1 VSGPAEAALVAELRQ
16 ERPIPLAVSLTVAP
30 SELFALVGP
39 SGSGKTTT
47 LRAIAGIDRIR
58 HGRVAVNGVIWQG
71 PGVFVPPQHR
81 RVGMVF
87 QHYALFPHLSAL
99 DNVALAVPAGSRE
112 ERRRRARELLRLV
125 HLEGLEDRRPHRLSG
140 GQQQRVALA
149 RALARDPLLL
159 LLDEPFSAVDQV
171 TRRRLQRELVLLRQ
185 KRPLTTV
192 LVTHDLEEAVRLAD
206 RMGVIHHGR
215 TLQSGPPRE
224 LLTRPASA
232 LVARLLDIPN
242 VYRGRVRAHD
252 PARALTL
259 LEWDGTVLEA
269 RQHPDFAP
277 GSPVD
282 WVIPPGFVVLHR
294 VDRPSRGE
302 RENPVEGRIVAF
314 YELGETA
321 HVTLLAFER
330 HPLTFTVPAHVAR
343 RNALAPGRRIRVS
356 LLAEGIHLMPPE
368 RSLPGE
374 GGD

>member
-1 VSGPAEAALVAELRQ
+1 MSGPAEAALQAELRQ
-16 ERPIPLAVSLTVAP
+16 DRPIPLDVSLAVAP
-30 SELFALVGP
+30 GELFALVGP

-47 LRAIAGIDRIR
+47 LRALAGLDRVHEGRIAVD
-58 HGRVAVNGVIWQG
+58 GRLWQG
-71 PGVFVPPQHR
+71 PDVFVPPQRR

-99 DNVALAVPAGSRE
+99 DNVALAVPEGARA

-125 HLEGLEDRRPHRLSG
+125 HLEGLEDRRPHQLSG

-149 RALARDPLLL
+149 RALARDPVLL

-185 KRPLTTV
+185 RRPLTTV
-192 LVTHDLEEAVRLAD
+192 LVTHDLDEAVRLSD
-206 RMGVIHHGR
+206 RMAVIHHGR
-215 TLQSGPPRE
+215 TLQSGPPRD
-224 LLTRPASA
+224 LLDRPASA

-242 VYRGRVRAHD
+242 VYRGRVRGHD
-252 PARALTL
+252 PARGLTL
-259 LEWDGTVLEA
+259 LEWDGLVLEA
-269 RQHPDFAP
+269 RHRPEFAA
-277 GSPVD
+277 GAPVD

-302 RENPVEGRIVAF
+302 RENPVEGRIVEF

-321 HVTLLAFER
+321 HLTLLVRDR

-343 RNALAPGRRIRVS
+343 RNALAPGRTVRVS
-356 LLAEGIHLMPPE
+356 LLAEGVHLMPPE
-368 RSLPGE
+368 HGRSTAP
-374 GGD
+374 